1 MIWPSLAHGKFQ
13 VVCSPLPLKKR
24 DRNPAEKDISDV
36 ALWFFR
42 RRWFLQFDLWYFR
55 TFVWLSPTGTSPW
68 VNVQCWNRQ
77 GPSFFSF
84 RLSWEA
90 FLSWSLEPLWVR
102 LCGTLIDLFGGH
114 PKDWQR
120 SNAVQGHFC
129 ETKKHAERILQFM
142 SLWVYDSWDFC
153 NSLSLFDTH
162 TQNYVCA
169 LAIQGNISLWW
180 FNISWICSAWGFLPK
195 LFTQPFSFR
204 LTSKVLNPFWI
215 SPCWDFWPW
224 AFSAEAMHRCK
235 WMVVEPRVLV

>member
-162 TQNYVCA
+162 THKIMCVHLPFKATYLCDDSTSV
-169 LAIQGNISLWW
+169 G
-180 FNISWICSAWGFLPK
+180 SAQHEGFSPSFSRSHSAFVWPLKCWTLSGFRHVETSDLEPSQRK
-195 LFTQPFSFR
+195 LCTGASG
-204 LTSKVLNPFWI
+204 W
-215 SPCWDFWPW
+215 
-224 AFSAEAMHRCK
+224 
-235 WMVVEPRVLV
+235 